1 MADPALMRISL
12 NIVRQQF
19 DNAMNQFVITNVAT
33 YKAIALDAHK
43 EMHEH
48 INSGRR
54 PKDDGSPGWI
64 ITFDPEQRSFKKAMI
79 GIVFTGMWLE
89 ALLHLL
95 IVRDHGIEKFK
106 EFDFKS
112 YSDKMRLLGCSDQR
126 VLDAAEKFRKCRK
139 ELVHEKAHF
148 DTGEIK
154 TAQDEADNA
163 HQLLVAVDS
172 LFVS

>member
-1 MADPALMRISL
+1 
-12 NIVRQQF
+12 
-19 DNAMNQFVITNVAT
+19 MNQFALCNVAT

-43 EMHEH
+43 EMHER

-54 PKDDGSPGWI
+54 LKDDGSPGWI
-64 ITFDPEQRSFKKAMI
+64 ITFDAERRSFKKAMI
-79 GIVFTGMWLE
+79 AIVFTGMWLE

-112 YSDKMRLLGCSDQR
+112 YADKMRLLGCSDQR
-126 VLDAAEKFRKCRK
+126 FLDAAEKFRQCRK
-139 ELVHEKAHF
+139 ELVHEKSHF
-148 DTGEIK
+148 DTSEIK

-163 HQLLVAVDS
+163 HQLLLAVDS
-172 LFVS
+172 LFMS

>member
-1 MADPALMRISL
+1 
-12 NIVRQQF
+12 
-19 DNAMNQFVITNVAT
+19 MNQFALSNVAT

-43 EMHEH
+43 EMHER

-54 PKDDGSPGWI
+54 LKDDGSPGWI
-64 ITFDPEQRSFKKAMI
+64 ITFDAERRSFKKAMI
-79 GIVFTGMWLE
+79 AIVFTGMWLE

-112 YSDKMRLLGCSDQR
+112 YADKMRLLGCSDQR
-126 VLDAAEKFRKCRK
+126 FLDAAEKFRQCRK

-148 DTGEIK
+148 DTSEIK

-163 HQLLVAVDS
+163 HQLLLAVDS
-172 LFVS
+172 LFMS